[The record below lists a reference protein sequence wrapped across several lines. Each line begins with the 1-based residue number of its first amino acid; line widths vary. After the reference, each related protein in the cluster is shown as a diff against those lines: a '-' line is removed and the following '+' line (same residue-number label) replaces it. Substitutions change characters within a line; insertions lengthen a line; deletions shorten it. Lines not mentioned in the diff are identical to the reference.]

1 MIKNCLVF
9 GGSAGIGKSCAKKL
23 LEDGNNVF
31 IFSRN
36 KKNLIKTQ
44 NEFSKF
50 KSKLFIFDGDIGK
63 KNNTDKFIEAA
74 KKKFKEIHVVVFSSG
89 GPQLGNFDKIKKK
102 IWIENFNIYCLGFL
116 NILNRVIPIFK
127 KKNFGRVIVIS
138 SISVKQPI
146 IGLDLSNYFRPG
158 LAGLCKS
165 LATQLIKYN
174 ITINTISPGSV
185 LTERS
190 KKIIYKKAKNNKISF
205 KQGYEESLKKIPIGR
220 FAEPDEVGDLANF
233 LCSDKASYLTG
244 GIYMIDGGKYL
255 SI

>member
-23 LEDGNNVF
+23 LEEGNNVF
-31 IFSRN
+31 LFSRN
-36 KKNLIKTQ
+36 KKKLIKTQ
-44 NEFSKF
+44 KELSNF
-50 KSKLFIFDGDIGK
+50 KSQIFIFEGNLGK
-63 KNNTDKFIEAA
+63 KKHIDKFIEEAI
-74 KKKFKEIHVVVFSSG
+74 KKFKEIHVVVFSSG
-89 GPQLGNFDKIKKK
+89 GPQLGNFDKIKEK

-116 NILNRVIPIFK
+116 NILTRIVPIFK
-127 KKNFGRVIVIS
+127 KKKFGRIIVIS
-138 SISVKQPI
+138 SISVRQPI

-165 LATQLIKYN
+165 VATQLIKYN

-190 KKIIYKKAKNNKISF
+190 KKIIYKKSKKNKISY
-205 KQGYEESLKKIPIGR
+205 KKGYRESLKKIPIGR

-244 GIYMIDGGKYL
+244 GVYMIDGGKYL